1 MTAPERSPAALDD
14 LFAPLE
20 ALGAARRRTSSR
32 GATALADDDGP
43 VDRHITT
50 NRRISLTAL
59 LPSEV
64 DMVSVRR
71 TISGLVISTD
81 VAAGVLVALRAV
93 AGRREVWLRGREV
106 RRLLPAAL
114 VPRRD
119 RRRRLRSVPVDVYRR
134 ELPDRGVE
142 LEIVPRGERRSL

>member
-1 MTAPERSPAALDD
+1 MNDD

-20 ALGAARRRTSSR
+20 ALASARRTPSPRCAPSI
-32 GATALADDDGP
+32 AQDDGP
-43 VDRHITT
+43 VDRRITT

-64 DMVSVRR
+64 DMVSVRP
-71 TISGLVISTD
+71 TISGIIISTD
-81 VAAGVLVALRAV
+81 IGGGVLVTIHMV
-93 AGRREVWLRGREV
+93 AGRREVWLRGRDV

-119 RRRRLRSVPVDVYRR
+119 RRRRLRSVPVEVYRR
-134 ELPDRGVE
+134 QLPDRGVE